1 MPDGSSRIW
10 RLGILPAHDV
20 ERLPSGEFRLATKQF
35 RTGLGLFT
43 DYWLEGAAAAL
54 RQGLVEEIAV
64 IGGCEERYPGENV
77 SRPDII
83 RLLLIERGVQS
94 ERVRAYVSPP

>member
-20 ERLPSGEFRLATKQF
+20 ERLPSGKFRLADHQC

-43 DYWLEGAAAAL
+43 DYWLDGAALAL
-54 RQGLVEEIAV
+54 KQGLVEQIAI
-64 IGGCEERYPGENV
+64 IGGYEERYPDENV
-77 SRPDII
+77 SRPDD
-83 RLLLIERGVQS
+83 RCNTSEAERNPLKPTD
-94 ERVRAYVSPP
+94 A